1 MDEFVAIGNN
11 KALVPVAGQ
20 MVLHSIAKDLGDTQ
34 EMEKEAD
41 EIEERVNQ
49 LELQKAELTDALE
62 TYVRAKRAHPDFRG
76 RTQQND
82 NLKAQIKIMEEE
94 AMRLQLQMLS
104 DSMENGDK
112 DEPVVGEHRPDSED
126 EEDGSAEGVME
137 NEDDESVEL
146 EDLTPDEIYKY
157 EEELKKFRGRRDVSR
172 DCKNLFKKIAAKTHP
187 DRTADTEMH
196 DLFRAARL
204 LAEVNDYRGLVE
216 VWAILKTGRS
226 PRRARAEARLLLMQN
241 KAFKVSR
248 EVQSLL
254 GSDANRL
261 LQMEVT
267 GYPDHAH
274 SMFGRLL
281 EHERN
286 RLMEKHEALR
296 NEISRV
302 KGKINRGEK

>member
-34 EMEKEAD
+34 EMEKEAN
-41 EIEERVNQ
+41 EIEARVNQ

-62 TYVRAKRAHPDFRG
+62 TFVRAKRAHPDFRG

-94 AMRLQLQMLS
+94 AMRLQLQMLA
-104 DSMENGDK
+104 DSETGGK

-137 NEDDESVEL
+137 DEEDEAVGL

-196 DLFRAARL
+196 DLFRAARV

-241 KAFKVSR
+241 KAYKVSR
-248 EVQSLL
+248 EVQLLL

-261 LQMEVT
+261 LQLEVT

-281 EHERN
+281 EAERN
-286 RLMEKHEALR
+286 RLAEHHEALR
-296 NEISRV
+296 NELSRM
-302 KGKINRGEK
+302 KGKINRGDK